1 MKSFIYLFQ
10 NQKLFL
16 DQRSERMEKQIK
28 ILP

>member
-16 DQRSERMEKQIK
+16 DQRFERMEKQIK